1 MRLVLLSPTLGLF
14 FQCCT
19 INFGPFFFPCV
30 FQETFFALPLLFR
43 RSLSGGSS
51 HGKKLNEVAAVERA
65 SSKKCVLFSAINVHV
80 VSPCQLWPNITWL
93 SIDFEG
99 FMSWLCQIGLANNA
113 IVSVSFLV
121 MKNYEKWIFARRPF
135 DPSSETILLSC
146 FSQAN
151 CETLSQRRAS
161 FNLNLAPLLNSKP
174 QRNRNA
180 SSFVSW
186 ATVGCAKVKT
196 IYCMRDQVFLT

>member
-14 FQCCT
+14 FSAAQS
-19 INFGPFFFPCV
+19 ILVPSFSHAFFKRL
-30 FQETFFALPLLFR
+30 FFALPLLFR

-65 SSKKCVLFSAINVHV
+65 SSKKCVLFSAINEHV

-99 FMSWLCQIGLANNA
+99 FMPWLCQIGLANNA
-113 IVSVSFLV
+113 IVSVNSLV
-121 MKNYEKWIFARRPF
+121 MKNDEYSPADQLSRPI

-146 FSQAN
+146 
-151 CETLSQRRAS
+151 LI
-161 FNLNLAPLLNSKP
+161 LARQIVSLLPL
-174 QRNRNA
+174 A
-180 SSFVSW
+180 
-186 ATVGCAKVKT
+186 
-196 IYCMRDQVFLT
+196 LT

>member
-14 FQCCT
+14 FSAAQS
-19 INFGPFFFPCV
+19 ILVPSFSHAFFKRL
-30 FQETFFALPLLFR
+30 FFALPLLFR

-99 FMSWLCQIGLANNA
+99 FMPWLCQKSLANNA
-113 IVSVSFLV
+113 IVSVNSLV
-121 MKNYEKWIFARRPF
+121 MKNARRPI
-135 DPSSETILLSC
+135 DPSSETKLLSC
-146 FSQAN
+146 LVLARQIVS
-151 CETLSQRRAS
+151 LLPLAS
-161 FNLNLAPLLNSKP
+161 T
-174 QRNRNA
+174 
-180 SSFVSW
+180 SSWPHF
-186 ATVGCAKVKT
+186 
-196 IYCMRDQVFLT
+196 

>member
-80 VSPCQLWPNITWL
+80 VSPCQLWANITWL

-113 IVSVSFLV
+113 IVSVSSLV
-121 MKNYEKWIFARRPF
+121 MKNDEYSPGNHL
-135 DPSSETILLSC
+135 ILH
-146 FSQAN
+146 
-151 CETLSQRRAS
+151 QRQY
-161 FNLNLAPLLNSKP
+161 FNLVLARQIVRLFPREGL
-174 QRNRNA
+174 A
-180 SSFVSW
+180 
-186 ATVGCAKVKT
+186 
-196 IYCMRDQVFLT
+196 LT

>member
-99 FMSWLCQIGLANNA
+99 FMPWLCQIGLANNA
-113 IVSVSFLV
+113 IVSVNSLV
-121 MKNYEKWIFARRPF
+121 MKNIRQ
-135 DPSSETILLSC
+135 ETNWSFIRDNTSILSC

-151 CETLSQRRAS
+151 CEPLAPSI
-161 FNLNLAPLLNSKP
+161 NLNLAPLLISTP
-174 QRNRNA
+174 QRNKNA

-186 ATVGCAKVKT
+186 DTVGCGWKK
-196 IYCMRDQVFLT
+196 